1 MIQFK
6 SCRWKNFL
14 STGNDFTE
22 IQLDK
27 THTTLVVGPNGS
39 GKSTLLD
46 ALSFGLFGKSHRDI
60 NKEQLVNSVNKKRCC
75 VQVEFEVG
83 GSHFKINREIRPN
96 KFEIYQNGKL
106 INQSSNARDYQ
117 KLLEQNILKLNHKSF
132 HQVVVLGS
140 SSFIPFMQ
148 LPAWSR
154 RAVIED
160 LLDINIFSKMNQLLK
175 ERNANIR
182 GQIIDI
188 DHRLE
193 LIKTKIGSQRKYIKD
208 LESINKD
215 QITQKRESIKTHK
228 KEINNLFEESK
239 TLGKN
244 LASSVASEEK
254 SYSAQMDQVANIKSH
269 NLNLNSKIKDLV
281 SESKFYEENDHCPTC
296 DQDISEEKKNSKIYF
311 VKRSAKEVQ
320 EEKEDLQR
328 KLSVLSTTTTEI
340 QKNLTDLREKQNQ
353 INSNNDSI
361 TILQKE
367 IDKIQKEIN
376 NLSNQTGDVKLAKT
390 ELSGLRDE
398 KDEITEKKLTYVEER
413 TYNEVIGEMLKD
425 TGIKTKVVK
434 QYLPIMNR
442 LINQYLQVLDFFVAF
457 HLDENFNETIRS
469 RHRDTFNYASF
480 SEGEKQRIDLSLLFT
495 WRQIAK
501 MKNSAATN
509 LLVLDETFDSSL
521 DTDGIESLTKI
532 LSTLDKDTNV
542 FIISHKGDILENKF
556 RSKIEFYKD
565 RNFSKIRQTN
575 NPSEKK
581 L

>member
-14 STGNDFTE
+14 STGNDFIDINLE
-22 IQLDK
+22 K
-27 THTTLVVGPNGS
+27 APTTLIVGQNGS

-46 ALSFGLFGKSHRDI
+46 ALSFGLFGKPHRDI
-60 NKEQLVNSVNKKRCC
+60 NKNQLINSVNGKKTI
-75 VQVEFEVG
+75 VEVEFEI
-83 GSHFKINREIRPN
+83 GSKLFKIVRGIKPN
-96 KFEIYQNGKL
+96 KFEIYKDGKI
-106 INQSSNARDYQ
+106 INQASNARDYQ
-117 KLLEQNILKLNHKSF
+117 KFLEQNILKLNHKSF
-132 HQVVVLGS
+132 HQIVVLGS

-154 RAVIED
+154 REVIED

-175 ERNANIR
+175 ERNANIKD
-182 GQIIDI
+182 QLIDI
-188 DHRLE
+188 GHRLD
-193 LIKTKIGSQRKYIKD
+193 LTKTKMAAQEKYIKD
-208 LESINKD
+208 LQGINKD
-215 QITQKRESIKTHK
+215 QINQKRDSIRTHK
-228 KEINNLFEESK
+228 QEINSLFEESK

-244 LASSVASEEK
+244 LSASMSSEEDN
-254 SYSAQMDQVANIKSH
+254 YQRQMDQIANIKSH
-269 NLNLNSKIKDLV
+269 NLQLNSEIKKLV
-281 SESKFYEENDHCPTC
+281 KEAKFYEDNDNCPTC
-296 DQDISEEKKNSKIYF
+296 DQSIDLELKNEKIAL
-311 VKRSAKEVQ
+311 VKTTAAEVQ
-320 EEKEDLQR
+320 AEKEDLQR

-340 QKNLTDLREKQNQ
+340 NKNLDKLRTKQNK

-361 TILQKE
+361 SLLQKE

-376 NLSNQTGDVKLAKT
+376 KLSGQTGDVKTAKDS
-390 ELSGLRDE
+390 LSQLRDN
-398 KDEITEKKLTYVEER
+398 KDDLTEDKLKYTEER

-434 QYLPIMNR
+434 QYLPVMNR
-442 LINQYLQVLDFFVAF
+442 LINEYLQVLDFFVAF

-521 DTDGIESLTKI
+521 DIDGIESLTKI
-532 LSTLDKDTNV
+532 LSTLDSDSNV
-542 FIISHKGDILENKF
+542 FIISHKGDVLENKF
-556 RSKIEFYKD
+556 RSKIEFFKD
-565 RNFSKIRQTN
+565 RNFSKIR
-575 NPSEKK
+575 
-581 L
+581 

>member
-14 STGNDFTE
+14 STGNDFTD

-27 THTTLVVGPNGS
+27 THTTLIVGPNGS

-83 GSHFKINREIRPN
+83 GSHYKINREIRPN
-96 KFEIYQNGKL
+96 KFEIYQNGTL

-117 KLLEQNILKLNHKSF
+117 KILEQNILKLNYKSF

-182 GQIIDI
+182 GQIVDI

-193 LIKTKIGSQRKYIKD
+193 LIKTKIGAQNKYIKD

-215 QITQKRESIKTHK
+215 QISQKRESIKTHK
-228 KEINNLFEESK
+228 GEISTLFEESK
-239 TLGKN
+239 ELGKN
-244 LASSVASEEK
+244 LSSSVASEEK
-254 SYSAQMDQVANIKSH
+254 SYSTQMDQVANIKSH
-269 NLNLNSKIKDLV
+269 NLNLNSRIKDLV

-296 DQDISEEKKNSKIYF
+296 DQDISEEKKTSKIAI
-311 VKRSAKEVQ
+311 VKNTAKEVQ

-340 QKNLTDLREKQNQ
+340 QKNLTDLREKQNK

-367 IDKIQKEIN
+367 IDKVQKEIN
-376 NLSNQTGDVKLAKT
+376 NLTSQTGDVKQAKT

-434 QYLPIMNR
+434 QYLPVMNR

-565 RNFSKIRQTN
+565 RNFSKIR
-575 NPSEKK
+575 
-581 L
+581 